1 MTSNAEGHPKIRPE
15 HLDRAAYVYVRQSSL
30 YQVEHHR
37 EGRLRQ
43 YDLVAWAQQ
52 VGWAKERI
60 VVLDEDQGKSSAI
73 PQTRAG
79 FGDLIARVG
88 RGEVGMVISLEVERL
103 ARNNVDWHHLVY
115 LCRWTDTL
123 IADGHIVYDPQL
135 SADRMVL
142 GIRGQMSELELDTS
156 IHRMVEA
163 RWNKARRG
171 ELVTVPP
178 AGYDVDDVAHLVI
191 TCNEAVAHAIRTVF
205 VKFAELGS
213 ARQVFLWWREQGLK
227 FPVRRPGLRSHPV
240 VWVDPLY
247 RMIRSTLHHP
257 VYAGAYVF
265 GRSQTR
271 RALDGDGRPRL
282 RLRRVQC
289 KDWPVLIREH
299 HPGYISFEQFLE
311 NQDRMRENSAMTDED
326 RASHA
331 GAAREGR
338 ALLQGLV
345 RCGICGRRMYVSYG
359 GHRSQQG
366 AGRTMQYRC
375 MYARLA
381 GGAPDCQTIGGR
393 RIDHAV
399 VQAFLEVTAP
409 AGVEAARVADEAR
422 RREYEA
428 RAGSW
433 RLQIEKA
440 EYEAHRAERQFHAAE
455 PENRLVTR
463 ELERRWNSTLGEL
476 ETVRRHAQGA
486 LREQPG
492 FTEEE
497 RVRAHALGGELG
509 AVWHATTTTNRDRK
523 RLLRCLIEEV
533 QLTTEAARYRVR
545 IVWKGGAITDREV
558 ARHPRGTGAVT
569 AGDTIDLV
577 RRLAGEFDDTQ
588 IARILNKQGRRSGRG
603 NPFTKA
609 RVTSLRAHYRI
620 AAREKPQARDPRNGP
635 FTADEAAAELR
646 VSMHTVHRWLREG
659 ILAGAQATPGAPWRI
674 VLTEVIR
681 QRLAGGEAPTGWVGL
696 TDAARRLGLSKSHV
710 AYLVKAG
717 KLPAVHATVGKR
729 RCWRID
735 ISSATCGRQPAL
747 FDQMQNTNP
756 EES

>member
-1 MTSNAEGHPKIRPE
+1 M
-15 HLDRAAYVYVRQSSL
+15 
-30 YQVEHHR
+30 
-37 EGRLRQ
+37 
-43 YDLVAWAQQ
+43 AWAQE

-171 ELVTVPP
+171 ELFTVPP

-191 TCNEAVAHAIRTVF
+191 TCDEAVAHAIRTVF

-213 ARQVFLWWREQGLK
+213 ARRVFLWWREQGLK

-271 RALDGDGRPRL
+271 RELDGEG

-299 HPGYISFEQFLE
+299 HPGHISFEQFLE
-311 NQDRMRENSAMTDED
+311 HQHRMRENSAMTDGD
-326 RASHA
+326 RASHP
-331 GAAREGR
+331 GAVREGR

-359 GHRSQQG
+359 GHRSEQG
-366 AGRTMQYRC
+366 SGRTMQYRC

-399 VQAFLEVTAP
+399 VQAFL
-409 AGVEAARVADEAR
+409 D
-422 RREYEA
+422 
-428 RAGSW
+428 
-433 RLQIEKA
+433 
-440 EYEAHRAERQFHAAE
+440 
-455 PENRLVTR
+455 VTR
-463 ELERRWNSTLGEL
+463 TWRSAGRIASGANSS
-476 ETVRRHAQGA
+476 A
-486 LREQPG
+486 
-492 FTEEE
+492 
-497 RVRAHALGGELG
+497 
-509 AVWHATTTTNRDRK
+509 
-523 RLLRCLIEEV
+523 
-533 QLTTEAARYRVR
+533 
-545 IVWKGGAITDREV
+545 
-558 ARHPRGTGAVT
+558 
-569 AGDTIDLV
+569 DTCC
-577 RRLAGEFDDTQ
+577 
-588 IARILNKQGRRSGRG
+588 GRRSHRIGSG
-603 NPFTKA
+603 
-609 RVTSLRAHYRI
+609 SLRT
-620 AAREKPQARDPRNGP
+620 AA
-635 FTADEAAAELR
+635 
-646 VSMHTVHRWLREG
+646 S
-659 ILAGAQATPGAPWRI
+659 
-674 VLTEVIR
+674 
-681 QRLAGGEAPTGWVGL
+681 
-696 TDAARRLGLSKSHV
+696 
-710 AYLVKAG
+710 
-717 KLPAVHATVGKR
+717 
-729 RCWRID
+729 C
-735 ISSATCGRQPAL
+735 SS
-747 FDQMQNTNP
+747 
-756 EES
+756 